1 MHHWASFILSV
12 TKYGEDFKQDLT
24 QIALTMKKH
33 FCFIVALFSTTLIA
47 QPQRDVPTA
56 EISTDSLQS
65 YVKTLA
71 SDAFEGRAPG
81 TIGGHRATVYM
92 QQKFADYGL
101 EPFQSL
107 PNYLQAFS
115 VTTSLKASE
124 NNFIAL
130 RARRLFHLG
139 IDFVPLGYSSNGKA
153 ESRQVVFVG
162 YGISTEKYDDYK
174 GVDVK
179 GKIVVMMRYSPD
191 GDNPHS
197 EFFEHASVWKKLTT
211 AREKG
216 AIGVLI
222 FTGERNGDDKLMD
235 ISRDRLAGDAGIP
248 AMNVTRPLAAA
259 ALMMK
264 PQVLLQIQEK
274 IDQTKQPNSFEL
286 NSFVSMQTEIVR
298 LKAETYNV
306 IGYLPA
312 KSDEYLVIGAHYD
325 HIGYGGPGSGSLAP
339 NEQTIHY
346 GADDNASGAA
356 GLLELVRYFAKHKHA
371 LKRNLV
377 FIAFGAE
384 EMGLL
389 GSAHFVNHPVFPLEK
404 TIAMLN
410 MDMIGRMKDSAL
422 AISGIGTAKE
432 FEDLCKSENRENF
445 KLKLSPGGFGPSDH
459 SSFYAKNIPVLF
471 FFTGN
476 HANYHKP
483 TDTWEKINYADE
495 SRVVRYV
502 ARLIEKIDA
511 NPRPTFTKAQSE
523 TAQSSR
529 SSMGGFR
536 VSFGTIPNYSEEVS
550 GVLLD
555 GVREGSVAEKAGLK
569 AGDIIVKMGDKEIR
583 NIYDYTDAMK
593 NLKPGDTIT
602 VVVKRGANLLS
613 LIALFPEKK

>member
-1 MHHWASFILSV
+1 
-12 TKYGEDFKQDLT
+12 
-24 QIALTMKKH
+24 MKKY
-33 FCFIVALFSTTLIA
+33 FGFLLTLFATTLAA
-47 QPQRDVPTA
+47 QPQREVPTA
-56 EISTDSLQS
+56 EISVDSLQS

-71 SDAFEGRAPG
+71 SEAFEGRAPG
-81 TIGGHRATVYM
+81 TTGGHLATMYV
-92 QQKFADYGL
+92 QQKFAEYGL
-101 EPFQSL
+101 EPFPSL

-115 VTTSLKASE
+115 VTTSLKAGE
-124 NNFIAL
+124 NNSIAL
-130 RARRLFHLG
+130 RIRRLFRLG
-139 IDFVPLGYSSNGKA
+139 TDFVPLGYSSNGKA

-197 EFFEHASVWKKLTT
+197 EFFEHASIWKKLST

-222 FTGERNGDDKLMD
+222 FTGERNGDDKLME
-235 ISRDRLAGDAGIP
+235 IARDKLAGDAGIP
-248 AMNVTRPLAAA
+248 AMNITRALAANV
-259 ALMMK
+259 LMMK

-274 IDQTKQPNSFEL
+274 LDQTKQPNSFEIK
-286 NSFVSMQTEIVR
+286 SFIMMQTEVVR
-298 LKAETYNV
+298 VKAETYNV

-312 KSDEYLVIGAHYD
+312 KSDEYLVVGAHYD
-325 HIGYGGPGSGSLAP
+325 HLGYGGQGSGSLAP
-339 NEQTIHY
+339 DEKKIHY
-346 GADDNASGAA
+346 GADDNASGSA
-356 GLLELVRYFAKHKHA
+356 GLIELVRYFAKQKHS

-377 FIAFGAE
+377 FIGFGAE

-389 GSAHFVNHPVFPLEK
+389 GSAHFVNHPAFPLEK

-432 FEDLCKSENRENF
+432 FEEMCKSENRENF
-445 KLKLSPGGFGPSDH
+445 KLKLSPDGFGPSDH

-476 HANYHKP
+476 HPNYHKP

-495 SRVVRYV
+495 ARVVRYV
-502 ARLIEKIDA
+502 ARVIEKLDA

-536 VSFGTIPNYSEEVS
+536 VSFGSIPNYSEEVE

-569 AGDIIVKMGDKEIR
+569 AGDIIVKMGEKEIR
-583 NIYDYTDAMK
+583 NVYDYTDAIK
-593 NLKPGDTIT
+593 ALKPGDTIT
-602 VVVKRGANLLS
+602 VVVKRSGES
-613 LIALFPEKK
+613 LALVATFPEKK

>member
-1 MHHWASFILSV
+1 
-12 TKYGEDFKQDLT
+12 
-24 QIALTMKKH
+24 MKKY
-33 FCFIVALFSTTLIA
+33 FGFLLTLFATTLAA
-47 QPQRDVPTA
+47 QPQREVPTA
-56 EISTDSLQS
+56 EISVDSLQS

-71 SDAFEGRAPG
+71 SEAFEGRAPG
-81 TIGGHRATVYM
+81 TTGGHLATMYV
-92 QQKFADYGL
+92 QQKFAEYGL
-101 EPFQSL
+101 EPFPSL

-115 VTTSLKASE
+115 VTTSLKAGE
-124 NNFIAL
+124 NNSIAL
-130 RARRLFHLG
+130 KIRRLFRLG
-139 IDFVPLGYSSNGKA
+139 TDFVPLGYSSNGKA

-197 EFFEHASVWKKLTT
+197 EFFEHASIWKKLST

-222 FTGERNGDDKLMD
+222 FTGERNGDDKLME
-235 ISRDRLAGDAGIP
+235 ISRDKLAGDAGIP
-248 AMNVTRPLAAA
+248 AMNITRALAANV
-259 ALMMK
+259 LMMK

-274 IDQTKQPNSFEL
+274 LDQTKQPNSFEL
-286 NSFVSMQTEIVR
+286 NSFVSMQTEVVR

-312 KSDEYLVIGAHYD
+312 KSDEYLVVGAHYD
-325 HIGYGGPGSGSLAP
+325 HIGYGGQGSGSLAP
-339 NEQTIHY
+339 DEKKIHY
-346 GADDNASGAA
+346 GADDNASGSA
-356 GLLELVRYFAKHKHA
+356 GLLELARYFSKQKHS

-377 FIAFGAE
+377 FIGFGAE

-389 GSAHFVNHPVFPLEK
+389 GSAHFVNHPAFPLEK

-432 FEDLCKSENRENF
+432 FEEMCKSENRENF
-445 KLKLSPGGFGPSDH
+445 KLKLSPDGFGPSDH

-476 HANYHKP
+476 HPNYHKP

-495 SRVVRYV
+495 ARVVRYV
-502 ARLIEKIDA
+502 ARLIEKLDA

-536 VSFGTIPNYSEEVS
+536 VSFGSIPNYSEEVE

-569 AGDIIVKMGDKEIR
+569 AGDIIVKMGEKEIR
-583 NIYDYTDAMK
+583 NVYDYTDAIK
-593 NLKPGDTIT
+593 ALKPGDKIT
-602 VVVKRGANLLS
+602 VVVKRGRESLS
-613 LIALFPEKK
+613 LVATFPEKK

>member
-1 MHHWASFILSV
+1 
-12 TKYGEDFKQDLT
+12 
-24 QIALTMKKH
+24 MKKY
-33 FCFIVALFSTTLIA
+33 FSFLVALLSTTLAA
-47 QPQRDVPTA
+47 QPQRDLPNLD
-56 EISTDSLQS
+56 ISTDSLQS

-81 TIGGHRATVYM
+81 TTGGHLATVYV
-92 QQKFADYGL
+92 QQKFAEYGL
-101 EPFQSL
+101 EPFPSL
-107 PNYLQAFS
+107 PNYLQPFS
-115 VTTSLKASE
+115 VTTSLKAGERNS
-124 NNFIAL
+124 IAL
-130 RARRLFHLG
+130 KTRQMFHLG
-139 IDFVPLGYSSNGKA
+139 MDFMPLGYSANGKA
-153 ESRQVVFVG
+153 ESKQVVFVG
-162 YGISTEKYDDYK
+162 YGISTDKYDDYK
-174 GVDVK
+174 DVDVK

-197 EFFEHASVWKKLTT
+197 DFFEHASVWKKLTT

-222 FTGERNGDDKLMD
+222 FTGERNGDDKLLD
-235 ISRDRLAGDAGIP
+235 ISRDKLAGDAGIP
-248 AMNVTRPLAAA
+248 AMNITRALAAK
-259 ALMMK
+259 ALMTK
-264 PQVLLQIQEK
+264 PQVLAQIQQK
-274 IDQTKQPNSFEL
+274 IDQTKQPSSFAL

-298 LKAETYNV
+298 VKAETYNV

-312 KSDEYLVIGAHYD
+312 RTPSDEYLVVGAHYD

-339 NEQTIHY
+339 DEKKIHY
-346 GADDNASGAA
+346 GADDNASGTS
-356 GLLELVRYFAKHKHA
+356 GLLELARYFANRRHT

-377 FIAFGAE
+377 FMAFGAE

-432 FEDLCKSENRENF
+432 FEELCKAENREQF
-445 KLKLSPGGFGPSDH
+445 KLKLSPDGFGPSDH

-495 SRVVRYV
+495 MRVVRYIS
-502 ARLIEKIDA
+502 RLIEKLDA

-523 TAQSSR
+523 TAQASR
-529 SSMGGFR
+529 SSIGGFR
-536 VSFGTIPNYSEEVS
+536 VSFGSIPNYSEEVE

-569 AGDIIVKMGDKEIR
+569 AGDIIVKMGNKDIR
-583 NIYDYTDAMK
+583 NVYDYTDAIK

-602 VVVKRGANLLS
+602 VVVKRSGETLS
-613 LIALFPEKK
+613 LLANFPEKK

>member
-1 MHHWASFILSV
+1 MKKYFSFL
-12 TKYGEDFKQDLT
+12 
-24 QIALTMKKH
+24 IAL
-33 FCFIVALFSTTLIA
+33 FATTLAA
-47 QPQRDVPTA
+47 QPQREVPTE
-56 EISTDSLQS
+56 EISADSLQS

-81 TIGGHRATVYM
+81 TTGGHLATMYV
-92 QQKFADYGL
+92 QQKFAEYGL
-101 EPFQSL
+101 EPFASL

-115 VTTSLKASE
+115 VTTSLKAGE
-124 NNFIAL
+124 NNSIAL
-130 RARRLFHLG
+130 RIRRLFRLG
-139 IDFVPLGYSSNGKA
+139 TDFVPLGYSSNGKA

-174 GVDVK
+174 GIDVK

-197 EFFEHASVWKKLTT
+197 EFFEHASIWKKLST

-222 FTGERNGDDKLMD
+222 FTGERNGDDKLME
-235 ISRDRLAGDAGIP
+235 ISRDKLAGDAGIP
-248 AMNVTRPLAAA
+248 AMNVTRALAANV
-259 ALMMK
+259 LMMK

-274 IDQTKQPNSFEL
+274 IDQTKQPNSFEIK
-286 NSFVSMQTEIVR
+286 SFIMMQTEVVR
-298 LKAETYNV
+298 VKAETYNV

-312 KSDEYLVIGAHYD
+312 KSDEYLVVGAHYD
-325 HIGYGGPGSGSLAP
+325 HLGYGGQGSGSLAP
-339 NEQTIHY
+339 DEKKIHY
-346 GADDNASGAA
+346 GADDNASGSA
-356 GLLELVRYFAKHKHA
+356 GLLELARYFSKQKHS

-389 GSAHFVNHPVFPLEK
+389 GSAHFVNHPIFPLEK

-432 FEDLCKSENRENF
+432 FEEMCKSENRENF
-445 KLKLSPGGFGPSDH
+445 KLKLSPDGFGPSDH

-476 HANYHKP
+476 HPNYHKP

-495 SRVVRYV
+495 ARVVRYV
-502 ARLIEKIDA
+502 ARVIEKLDA

-536 VSFGTIPNYSEEVS
+536 VSFGSIPNYSEEVE

-583 NIYDYTDAMK
+583 NVYDYTDAIRA
-593 NLKPGDTIT
+593 LKPGDTIT
-602 VVVKRGANLLS
+602 VVVKRGRESLS
-613 LIALFPEKK
+613 LVATFPEKK

>member
-1 MHHWASFILSV
+1 
-12 TKYGEDFKQDLT
+12 
-24 QIALTMKKH
+24 MKKY
-33 FCFIVALFSTTLIA
+33 FSFLVALLSTTLAA
-47 QPQRDVPTA
+47 QPQRDLPTFD
-56 EISTDSLQS
+56 ISTDSLQS

-81 TIGGHRATVYM
+81 TTGGHLATVYI
-92 QQKFADYGL
+92 QQKFAEYGL
-101 EPFQSL
+101 EPFSSL
-107 PNYLQAFS
+107 PNYLQPFS
-115 VTTSLKASE
+115 VTTSLKAGES
-124 NNFIAL
+124 NSIAL
-130 RARRLFHLG
+130 KTRQMFHLG
-139 IDFVPLGYSSNGKA
+139 RDFTPLGYSANGKA

-162 YGISTEKYDDYK
+162 YGISTDKYDDYK

-197 EFFEHASVWKKLTT
+197 DFFEHASVWKKLTT

-216 AIGVLI
+216 AIGALI
-222 FTGERNGDDKLMD
+222 FTGERNGDDKLLD

-248 AMNVTRPLAAA
+248 AMNITRSLAAS
-259 ALMMK
+259 ALMTK
-264 PQVLLQIQEK
+264 PQVLAQIQEK
-274 IDQTKQPNSFEL
+274 IDQTKQPNSFAL

-298 LKAETYNV
+298 VKAETYNV

-312 KSDEYLVIGAHYD
+312 RTPSDEYLVVGAHYD

-339 NEQTIHY
+339 DEKKIHN
-346 GADDNASGAA
+346 GADDNASGSS
-356 GLLELVRYFAKHKHA
+356 GLLELARYFANRRHT

-377 FIAFGAE
+377 FMAFGAE

-389 GSAHFVNHPVFPLEK
+389 GSAHFVNHPAFPLEK

-432 FEDLCKSENRENF
+432 FEELCKAENREQF
-445 KLKLSPGGFGPSDH
+445 KLKLSPDGFGPSDH

-476 HANYHKP
+476 HPNYHKP

-495 SRVVRYV
+495 ARVVRYIS
-502 ARLIEKIDA
+502 RLIEKLDA

-523 TAQSSR
+523 MAQASR

-536 VSFGTIPNYSEEVS
+536 VSFGSIPNYSEEVD

-569 AGDIIVKMGDKEIR
+569 AGDIIVKMGSKDIR
-583 NIYDYTDAMK
+583 NVYDYTDAIK

-602 VVVKRGANLLS
+602 VVVKRSGETLS
-613 LIALFPEKK
+613 LSASFPEKK

>member
-1 MHHWASFILSV
+1 
-12 TKYGEDFKQDLT
+12 
-24 QIALTMKKH
+24 MKKYLS
-33 FCFIVALFSTTLIA
+33 FLVALFATTLTA
-47 QPQRDVPTA
+47 QPQRDLLTPDVSA
-56 EISTDSLQS
+56 DSLQS
-65 YVKTLA
+65 YIKTLA

-81 TIGGHRATVYM
+81 TTGGHLATVYV
-92 QQKFADYGL
+92 QQKFAEYGL
-101 EPFQSL
+101 TPFQSL
-107 PNYLQAFS
+107 PDYLQAFN
-115 VTTSLKASE
+115 VTTSLKAGE
-124 NNFIAL
+124 QNAIAL
-130 RARRLFHLG
+130 KVKRPFRLG
-139 IDFVPLGYSSNGKA
+139 VDFMPLGYSSNGKVT
-153 ESRQVVFVG
+153 SRQVVFVG

-179 GKIVVMMRYSPD
+179 GKIVLMMRYSPD

-197 EFFEHASVWKKLTT
+197 EFFEHASIWKKLST

-216 AIGVLI
+216 AIGALI
-222 FTGERNGDDKLMD
+222 FTGERNGDDKLID

-248 AMNVTRPLAAA
+248 AMNITRALAANV
-259 ALMMK
+259 LMTK
-264 PQVLLQIQEK
+264 PKVLSQIQEK

-298 LKAETYNV
+298 VKAETYNV

-312 KSDEYLVIGAHYD
+312 STPSDEYLVVGAHYD

-339 NEQTIHY
+339 DEKKIHY
-346 GADDNASGAA
+346 GADDNASGSA
-356 GLLELVRYFAKHKHA
+356 GLLELVRIFAKRKHM

-377 FIAFGAE
+377 FMAFGAE

-389 GSAHFVNHPVFPLEK
+389 GSAHFVNHPVFALDK

-410 MDMIGRMKDSAL
+410 MDMIGRMKDSVL

-432 FEDLCKSENRENF
+432 FEELCKAENRENF
-445 KLKLSPGGFGPSDH
+445 KLKLSPDGFGPSDH

-483 TDTWEKINYADE
+483 SDTWEKINYSDE
-495 SRVVRYV
+495 ARVVSYV

-511 NPRPTFTKAQSE
+511 SPRPTFTRAQSE
-523 TAQSSR
+523 MAQASR

-536 VSFGTIPNYSEEVS
+536 VSFGSIPNYSEEVE

-555 GVREGSVAEKAGLK
+555 GVREGSVAEKTGLK
-569 AGDIIVKMGDKEIR
+569 AGDIIIKMGEKDIR
-583 NIYDYTDAMK
+583 NVYDYTDAIK
-593 NLKPGDTIT
+593 SLKPGDSIT
-602 VVVKRGANLLS
+602 VVVKRGAETLS
-613 LIALFPEKK
+613 LLATFPEKK

>member
-1 MHHWASFILSV
+1 
-12 TKYGEDFKQDLT
+12 
-24 QIALTMKKH
+24 MKKYVR
-33 FCFIVALFSTTLIA
+33 FLIALFSTTLAA
-47 QPQRDVPTA
+47 QPQRDFLTP
-56 EISTDSLQS
+56 EISVDSLQS

-81 TIGGHRATVYM
+81 TMGGYLATVYV
-92 QQKFADYGL
+92 QQKFAEYGL
-101 EPFQSL
+101 TPFQTL

-115 VTTSLKASE
+115 VTTSLKAGE
-124 NNFIAL
+124 NNSIAL
-130 RARRLFHLG
+130 KVRRQFHLG
-139 IDFVPLGYSSNGKA
+139 KDFVPLGYSSNAKV
-153 ESRQVVFVG
+153 ESKQVVFVG

-197 EFFEHASVWKKLTT
+197 EFFEHASIWKKLST

-235 ISRDRLAGDAGIP
+235 ISRDKLAGDAGIA
-248 AMNVTRPLAAA
+248 AMSVTRALAAN
-259 ALMMK
+259 ALMTK
-264 PQVLLQIQEK
+264 PAVLSQIQEK

-286 NSFVSMQTEIVR
+286 KSFVSMQTEIVR
-298 LKAETYNV
+298 VKAETYNV
-306 IGYLPA
+306 TGYLPSN
-312 KSDEYLVIGAHYD
+312 SDEYLVVGAHYD
-325 HIGYGGPGSGSLAP
+325 HIGYGGQGSGSLAP
-339 NEQTIHY
+339 DEKKIHY
-346 GADDNASGAA
+346 GADDNASGSA
-356 GLLELVRYFAKHKHA
+356 GLLELVRYFAKRKHT

-389 GSAHFVNHPVFPLEK
+389 GSAHFVNHPTFPLEK

-432 FEDLCKSENRENF
+432 FEELCKAENREQF
-445 KLKLSPGGFGPSDH
+445 KLKLSQDGFGPSDH

-476 HANYHKP
+476 HPNYHKP
-483 TDTWEKINYADE
+483 TDTWEKINYVDE
-495 SRVVRYV
+495 ARLVSYV
-502 ARLIEKIDA
+502 ARLIERLDA

-523 TAQSSR
+523 VAQSSR

-536 VSFGTIPNYSEEVS
+536 VSFGSIPNYSEEVE

-569 AGDIIVKMGDKEIR
+569 AGDIIIKMGEKEIR
-583 NIYDYTDAMK
+583 NIYDYTEAIR
-593 NLKPGDTIT
+593 NLKPGNTIT
-602 VVVKRGANLLS
+602 VVVKRGTEILS
-613 LIALFPEKK
+613 LVATFPEKK

>member
-1 MHHWASFILSV
+1 
-12 TKYGEDFKQDLT
+12 
-24 QIALTMKKH
+24 MKKYVR
-33 FCFIVALFSTTLIA
+33 FLVALFSTALAA
-47 QPQRDVPTA
+47 QPQRDLATY
-56 EISTDSLQS
+56 EISIDSLQS

-81 TIGGHRATVYM
+81 TIGGHLATVYV
-92 QQKFADYGL
+92 QQKFAEYGL
-101 EPFQSL
+101 ASFESL
-107 PNYLQAFS
+107 PDYLQAFS
-115 VTTSLKASE
+115 VTTSLKAGEKNS
-124 NNFIAL
+124 IAL
-130 RARRLFHLG
+130 RVRRMFRLG
-139 IDFVPLGYSSNGKA
+139 FDFTPLGYSSNGKV
-153 ESRQVVFVG
+153 ESKQVVFVG

-197 EFFEHASVWKKLTT
+197 EFFEHASIWKKLST

-222 FTGERNGDDKLMD
+222 FTGERNDDDKLMD

-248 AMNVTRPLAAA
+248 AMNITRALAANV
-259 ALMMK
+259 LMTK
-264 PQVLLQIQEK
+264 PQMLLQIQEK
-274 IDQTKQPNSFEL
+274 IDQTKQPNSFEI
-286 NSFVSMQTEIVR
+286 NNFVLMQTEIVR
-298 LKAETYNV
+298 VKAQTYNV
-306 IGYLPA
+306 VGYLPA
-312 KSDEYLVIGAHYD
+312 QTNSDEYLVVGAHYD
-325 HIGYGGPGSGSLAP
+325 HIGYGGPGSGSLSP
-339 NEQTIHY
+339 NEKKIHY
-346 GADDNASGAA
+346 GADDNASGSA
-356 GLLELVRYFAKHKHA
+356 GLLELARTFAKRKHS

-422 AISGIGTAKE
+422 AISGVGTAKE
-432 FEDLCKSENRENF
+432 FEELCKAENRENF
-445 KLKLSPGGFGPSDH
+445 KLKLSQDGFGPSDH

-495 SRVVRYV
+495 AHLIAFVSRI
-502 ARLIEKIDA
+502 IEKLDA
-511 NPRPTFTKAQSE
+511 NPRPTFSRAQSQ
-523 TAQSSR
+523 TAQASR
-529 SSMGGFR
+529 ASMGGFR
-536 VSFGTIPNYSEEVS
+536 VAFGTIPNYSEEVE

-569 AGDIIVKMGDKEIR
+569 AGDIIVKMGEKDIR
-583 NIYDYTDAMK
+583 NVYDYTDAIK
-593 NLKPGDTIT
+593 KLKPGDKIT
-602 VVVKRGANLLS
+602 VVVKRGGETLS
-613 LIALFPEKK
+613 LLASFPEKK

>member
-1 MHHWASFILSV
+1 
-12 TKYGEDFKQDLT
+12 
-24 QIALTMKKH
+24 MKKY
-33 FCFIVALFSTTLIA
+33 FSFLVALLSTTLAA
-47 QPQRDVPTA
+47 QPQRDLPTLD
-56 EISTDSLQS
+56 ISTDSLQS

-81 TIGGHRATVYM
+81 TTGGHLATVYI
-92 QQKFADYGL
+92 QQKFAEYGL
-101 EPFQSL
+101 EPFSSL
-107 PNYLQAFS
+107 PNYLQPFS
-115 VTTSLKASE
+115 VTTSLKAGES
-124 NNFIAL
+124 NSIAL
-130 RARRLFHLG
+130 KTRQMFHLG
-139 IDFVPLGYSSNGKA
+139 RDFTPLGYSANGKA

-162 YGISTEKYDDYK
+162 YGISTDKYDDYK

-197 EFFEHASVWKKLTT
+197 DFFEHASVWKKLTT

-216 AIGVLI
+216 AIGALI
-222 FTGERNGDDKLMD
+222 FTGERNGDDKLLD

-248 AMNVTRPLAAA
+248 AMNITRSLAAS
-259 ALMMK
+259 ALMTK
-264 PQVLLQIQEK
+264 PQVLAQIQEK
-274 IDQTKQPNSFEL
+274 IDQTKQPNSFAL

-298 LKAETYNV
+298 VKAETYNV

-312 KSDEYLVIGAHYD
+312 RTPSDEYLVVGAHYD

-339 NEQTIHY
+339 DEKKIHY
-346 GADDNASGAA
+346 GADDNASGSS
-356 GLLELVRYFAKHKHA
+356 GLLELARYFANRRHT

-377 FIAFGAE
+377 FMAFGAE

-389 GSAHFVNHPVFPLEK
+389 GSAHFVNHPAFPLEK

-432 FEDLCKSENRENF
+432 FEELCKAENREQF
-445 KLKLSPGGFGPSDH
+445 KLKLSPDGFGPSDH

-476 HANYHKP
+476 HPNYHKP

-495 SRVVRYV
+495 ARVVRYIS
-502 ARLIEKIDA
+502 RLIEKLDA

-523 TAQSSR
+523 TAQASR

-536 VSFGTIPNYSEEVS
+536 VSFGSIPNYSEEVD

-569 AGDIIVKMGDKEIR
+569 AGDIIVKMGNKDIR
-583 NIYDYTDAMK
+583 NVYDYTDAIK

-602 VVVKRGANLLS
+602 VVVKRSGETLS
-613 LIALFPEKK
+613 LSASFPEKK

>member
-1 MHHWASFILSV
+1 
-12 TKYGEDFKQDLT
+12 
-24 QIALTMKKH
+24 MKKYLS
-33 FCFIVALFSTTLIA
+33 FLVALLTTTLAA
-47 QPQRDVPTA
+47 QPQRDLLIPEVSA
-56 EISTDSLQS
+56 DSLQS

-81 TIGGHRATVYM
+81 TSGGHLATVYV

-101 EPFQSL
+101 TAFESL
-107 PNYLQAFS
+107 PDYLQPFN
-115 VTTSLKASE
+115 VTTSLKAGE
-124 NNFIAL
+124 KNFIAL
-130 RARRLFHLG
+130 KIRRLFRLG
-139 IDFVPLGYSSNGKA
+139 VDFTPLGYSSSGTA

-197 EFFEHASVWKKLTT
+197 EFFEHASIWKKLST

-216 AIGVLI
+216 AIGALI
-222 FTGERNGDDKLMD
+222 FTGERNGDDKLID

-248 AMNVTRPLAAA
+248 AMNVTRTLAAN

-274 IDQTKQPNSFEL
+274 IDQTKQPNSFVL
-286 NSFVSMQTEIVR
+286 NNFVAMQTEIVR
-298 LKAETYNV
+298 VKAETYNV
-306 IGYLPA
+306 VGYLPA
-312 KSDEYLVIGAHYD
+312 QTKSDEYLVIGAHYD
-325 HIGYGGPGSGSLAP
+325 HIGYGGQGSGSLAP
-339 NEQTIHY
+339 DEKKIHY
-346 GADDNASGAA
+346 GADDNASGSA
-356 GLLELVRYFAKHKHA
+356 GLLELARTFAKRKHL

-389 GSAHFVNHPVFPLEK
+389 GSSYFVNHPPFPLEK

-432 FEDLCKSENRENF
+432 FEELCKAENRENF
-445 KLKLSPGGFGPSDH
+445 KLKLSPDGFGPSDH

-476 HANYHKP
+476 HPNYHKP
-483 TDTWEKINYADE
+483 SDTWEKINYTDE
-495 SRVVRYV
+495 ARLVNYV
-502 ARLIEKIDA
+502 SRLIEKLDA
-511 NPRPTFTKAQSE
+511 SPRPTFTKAQSE

-529 SSMGGFR
+529 STMGGFR
-536 VSFGTIPNYSEEVS
+536 VSFGSIPNYSEEVE

-569 AGDIIVKMGDKEIR
+569 AGDIIIKMGEKDIR
-583 NIYDYTDAMK
+583 NVYDYTDAIK

-602 VVVKRGANLLS
+602 VVVKRNSETLTLS
-613 LIALFPEKK
+613 ATFPEKK

>member
-1 MHHWASFILSV
+1 
-12 TKYGEDFKQDLT
+12 
-24 QIALTMKKH
+24 MKKYLS
-33 FCFIVALFSTTLIA
+33 FLVALLATTLTA
-47 QPQRDVPTA
+47 QPQRDHLTPDV
-56 EISTDSLQS
+56 SVDSLQS

-81 TIGGHRATVYM
+81 TSGGHLATVYV

-101 EPFQSL
+101 TAFESL

-115 VTTSLKASE
+115 VTTSLKAGE
-124 NNFIAL
+124 NNAIAL
-130 RARRLFHLG
+130 KVKRQFRLG
-139 IDFVPLGYSSNGKA
+139 VDFMPLGYSSNGKV

-179 GKIVVMMRYSPD
+179 GKIVVIMRYSPD
-191 GDNPHS
+191 GENPHS
-197 EFFEHASVWKKLTT
+197 EFFEHASIWKKLST

-216 AIGVLI
+216 AIGALI
-222 FTGERNGDDKLMD
+222 FTGERNGDDKLID

-248 AMNVTRPLAAA
+248 AMNVTRALAAN
-259 ALMMK
+259 ALMTK

-286 NSFVSMQTEIVR
+286 KSFVAMQTEIVR
-298 LKAETYNV
+298 VKAETYNV

-312 KSDEYLVIGAHYD
+312 QTKSDEYLVIGAHYD

-339 NEQTIHY
+339 DEKKIHY
-346 GADDNASGAA
+346 GADDNASGSA
-356 GLLELVRYFAKHKHA
+356 GLLELARTFAKRKHL

-377 FIAFGAE
+377 FIAFGSE

-432 FEDLCKSENRENF
+432 FEALCKAENRENF
-445 KLKLSPGGFGPSDH
+445 KLKLSPDGFGPSDH

-483 TDTWEKINYADE
+483 TDTWEKINYTDE
-495 SRVVRYV
+495 ARVLGYV
-502 ARLIEKIDA
+502 ARLIEKLDA
-511 NPRPTFTKAQSE
+511 SPRPTFTKAQSE
-523 TAQSSR
+523 MAQSSR

-536 VSFGTIPNYSEEVS
+536 VSFGSIPNYSEEVE

-569 AGDIIVKMGDKEIR
+569 AGDIIIKMGAKEIR
-583 NIYDYTDAMK
+583 NIYDYTDAIK
-593 NLKPGDTIT
+593 TLKPGDTIT
-602 VVVKRGANLLS
+602 VVVKRGGETLS
-613 LIALFPEKK
+613 LSATFPEKK

>member
-1 MHHWASFILSV
+1 
-12 TKYGEDFKQDLT
+12 
-24 QIALTMKKH
+24 MKKY
-33 FCFIVALFSTTLIA
+33 FSFLVALLSTTLAA
-47 QPQRDVPTA
+47 QPQRDLPPLD
-56 EISTDSLQS
+56 ISTDSLQS

-81 TIGGHRATVYM
+81 TAGGHLATVYV
-92 QQKFADYGL
+92 QQKFAEYGL
-101 EPFQSL
+101 EPFPSL
-107 PNYLQAFS
+107 PNYLQPFS
-115 VTTSLKASE
+115 VTTSLKAGERNS
-124 NNFIAL
+124 IAL
-130 RARRLFHLG
+130 KTRQMFHLG
-139 IDFVPLGYSSNGKA
+139 MDFTPLGYSANGKA
-153 ESRQVVFVG
+153 ESKQVVFVG
-162 YGISTEKYDDYK
+162 YGISTDKYDDYK

-197 EFFEHASVWKKLTT
+197 DFFEHASVWKKLTT

-216 AIGVLI
+216 AIGALI
-222 FTGERNGDDKLMD
+222 FTGERNGDDKLLD

-248 AMNVTRPLAAA
+248 AMNITRSLAAS
-259 ALMMK
+259 ALMTK
-264 PQVLLQIQEK
+264 PQVLAQIQEK

-286 NSFVSMQTEIVR
+286 NSFVLMQTEIVR
-298 LKAETYNV
+298 VKAETYNV

-312 KSDEYLVIGAHYD
+312 NAPSDEYLVVGAHYD

-339 NEQTIHY
+339 DEKKIHY
-346 GADDNASGAA
+346 GADDNASGSS
-356 GLLELVRYFAKHKHA
+356 GLLELARYFANRRHM

-389 GSAHFVNHPVFPLEK
+389 GSAHFVNHPAFPLEK

-432 FEDLCKSENRENF
+432 FEELCKAENREQF
-445 KLKLSPGGFGPSDH
+445 KLKLSPDGFGPSDH

-476 HANYHKP
+476 HPNYHKP
-483 TDTWEKINYADE
+483 SDTWEKINYADE
-495 SRVVRYV
+495 ARVVRYIS
-502 ARLIEKIDA
+502 RLIEKLDA

-523 TAQSSR
+523 MAQASR

-536 VSFGTIPNYSEEVS
+536 VSFGSIPNYSEEVE

-569 AGDIIVKMGDKEIR
+569 AGDIIVKMGNKDIR
-583 NIYDYTDAMK
+583 NVYDYTDAIK

-602 VVVKRGANLLS
+602 VVVKRSGETLS
-613 LIALFPEKK
+613 LLASFPEKK

>member
-1 MHHWASFILSV
+1 
-12 TKYGEDFKQDLT
+12 
-24 QIALTMKKH
+24 MKKY
-33 FCFIVALFSTTLIA
+33 FSFLVALLSTTLAA
-47 QPQRDVPTA
+47 QPQRDLPNFD
-56 EISTDSLQS
+56 ISTDSLQS

-81 TIGGHRATVYM
+81 TTGGHLATVYV
-92 QQKFADYGL
+92 QQKFAEYGL
-101 EPFQSL
+101 EPFPSL
-107 PNYLQAFS
+107 PNYLQPFS
-115 VTTSLKASE
+115 VTTSLKAGERNS
-124 NNFIAL
+124 IAL
-130 RARRLFHLG
+130 KTRQMFHLG
-139 IDFVPLGYSSNGKA
+139 MDFTPLGYSANGKA
-153 ESRQVVFVG
+153 ESKQVVFVG
-162 YGISTEKYDDYK
+162 YGISTDKYDDYK
-174 GVDVK
+174 DVDVK

-197 EFFEHASVWKKLTT
+197 DFFEHASVWKKLTT

-222 FTGERNGDDKLMD
+222 FTGERNGDDKLLD
-235 ISRDRLAGDAGIP
+235 ISRDKLAGDAGIP
-248 AMNVTRPLAAA
+248 AMNITRALAAK
-259 ALMMK
+259 ALMTK
-264 PQVLLQIQEK
+264 PQVLAQIQQK
-274 IDQTKQPNSFEL
+274 IDQTKQPSSFAL

-298 LKAETYNV
+298 VKAETYNV

-312 KSDEYLVIGAHYD
+312 RTPSDEYLVVGAHYD

-339 NEQTIHY
+339 DEKKIHY
-346 GADDNASGAA
+346 GADDNASGTS
-356 GLLELVRYFAKHKHA
+356 GLLELARYFANRRYT

-377 FIAFGAE
+377 FMAFGAE

-432 FEDLCKSENRENF
+432 FEELCKAENREQF
-445 KLKLSPGGFGPSDH
+445 KLKLSPDGFGPSDH

-495 SRVVRYV
+495 TRVVRYIS
-502 ARLIEKIDA
+502 RLIEKLDA

-523 TAQSSR
+523 TAQASR
-529 SSMGGFR
+529 SSIGGFR
-536 VSFGTIPNYSEEVS
+536 VSFGSIPNYSEEVE

-569 AGDIIVKMGDKEIR
+569 AGDIIVKMGNKDIR
-583 NIYDYTDAMK
+583 NVYDYTDAIK

-602 VVVKRGANLLS
+602 VVVKRSGETLS
-613 LIALFPEKK
+613 LLASFPEKK

>member
-1 MHHWASFILSV
+1 
-12 TKYGEDFKQDLT
+12 
-24 QIALTMKKH
+24 MKKYVR
-33 FCFIVALFSTTLIA
+33 FLIALFSTTLAA
-47 QPQRDVPTA
+47 QPQHDLAPL
-56 EISTDSLQS
+56 EISIDSLQS

-81 TIGGHRATVYM
+81 TSGGHLATVYV

-101 EPFQSL
+101 TPFQSL

-115 VTTSLKASE
+115 VTTSLKAGE
-124 NNFIAL
+124 KNAIAL
-130 RARRLFHLG
+130 KVKRLFRLG
-139 IDFVPLGYSSNGKA
+139 ADFVPLGYSSSGKA
-153 ESRQVVFVG
+153 ETRQVVFVG
-162 YGISTEKYDDYK
+162 YGISSEKYDDYK

-179 GKIVVMMRYSPD
+179 GKIVVLMRYSPD

-197 EFFEHASVWKKLTT
+197 EFFEHASIWKKLST

-216 AIGVLI
+216 AVGVLL
-222 FTGERNGDDKLMD
+222 FTGERNGEDKLMD
-235 ISRDRLAGDAGIP
+235 ISRDKLAGDVGIP
-248 AMNVTRPLAAA
+248 SMNVTRALAASV
-259 ALMMK
+259 LMIK
-264 PQVLLQIQEK
+264 PQLLLQIQEK
-274 IDQTKQPNSFEL
+274 IDRTKQPNSFEL
-286 NSFVSMQTEIVR
+286 NSFVSMQTEIVKV
-298 LKAETYNV
+298 KAETYNV

-312 KSDEYLVIGAHYD
+312 QTPSDEYLVVGAHYD
-325 HIGYGGPGSGSLAP
+325 HIGYGGQGSGSLSP
-339 NEQTIHY
+339 DEKKIHY
-346 GADDNASGAA
+346 GADDNASGSA
-356 GLLELVRYFAKHKHA
+356 GLLELVRTFAARKHA

-389 GSAHFVNHPVFPLEK
+389 GSAHFVNHPVFPIEK
-404 TIAMLN
+404 TVAMLN

-432 FEDLCKSENRENF
+432 FEELCKAENHENF
-445 KLKLSPGGFGPSDH
+445 KLKLSPDGFGPSDH

-495 SRVVRYV
+495 ARVMNFVS
-502 ARLIEKIDA
+502 RLIEKIDA
-511 NPRPTFTKAQSE
+511 NPRPTFSKAQSQ
-523 TAQSSR
+523 TAQNAR

-536 VSFGTIPNYSEEVS
+536 VSFGSIPNYSEEVE

-583 NIYDYTDAMK
+583 NVYDYTEAIK
-593 NLKPGDTIT
+593 NLKPGDKIT
-602 VVVKRGANLLS
+602 VVVKRGGETLS
-613 LIALFPEKK
+613 LVANFPEKNK

>member
-1 MHHWASFILSV
+1 
-12 TKYGEDFKQDLT
+12 
-24 QIALTMKKH
+24 MKKY
-33 FCFIVALFSTTLIA
+33 FSFLVALLATTLAA
-47 QPQRDVPTA
+47 QPQRDLPTHD
-56 EISTDSLQS
+56 ISTDSLQS

-81 TIGGHRATVYM
+81 TTGGHLATVYI
-92 QQKFADYGL
+92 QQKFAEYGL
-101 EPFQSL
+101 EPFSSL
-107 PNYLQAFS
+107 PNYLQPFS
-115 VTTSLKASE
+115 VTTSLKAGERNS
-124 NNFIAL
+124 IAL
-130 RARRLFHLG
+130 KTRQMFHLG
-139 IDFVPLGYSSNGKA
+139 MDFVPLGYSTNGKA
-153 ESRQVVFVG
+153 ESKQVIFVG
-162 YGISTEKYDDYK
+162 YGISTDKYDDYK

-197 EFFEHASVWKKLTT
+197 DFFEHASVWKKLTT

-216 AIGVLI
+216 AIGALI
-222 FTGERNGDDKLMD
+222 FTGERNGDDKLLD

-248 AMNVTRPLAAA
+248 AMNITRALAAR
-259 ALMMK
+259 ALMTK
-264 PQVLLQIQEK
+264 PQVLAQIQER
-274 IDQTKQPNSFEL
+274 IDQTKQPNSFAL

-298 LKAETYNV
+298 VKAETYNV

-312 KSDEYLVIGAHYD
+312 NTPSDEYLVVGAHYD

-339 NEQTIHY
+339 DERKIHY
-346 GADDNASGAA
+346 GADDNASGSS
-356 GLLELVRYFAKHKHA
+356 GLLELARYFANRRHT

-377 FIAFGAE
+377 FMAFGAE

-389 GSAHFVNHPVFPLEK
+389 GSAHFVNHPVFPIEK

-432 FEDLCKSENRENF
+432 FEELCKAENREQF
-445 KLKLSPGGFGPSDH
+445 KLKLSPDGFGPSDH

-495 SRVVRYV
+495 TRVVRYIS
-502 ARLIEKIDA
+502 RLIEKLDA

-523 TAQSSR
+523 TAQASR

-536 VSFGTIPNYSEEVS
+536 VSFGTIPNYSQEVD

-569 AGDIIVKMGDKEIR
+569 AGDIIVKMGNKDIR
-583 NIYDYTDAMK
+583 NVYDYTDAIK
-593 NLKPGDTIT
+593 HLKPGDTIT
-602 VVVKRGANLLS
+602 VVVKRNRETLS
-613 LIALFPEKK
+613 LLASFPEKK

>member
-1 MHHWASFILSV
+1 
-12 TKYGEDFKQDLT
+12 
-24 QIALTMKKH
+24 MKKY
-33 FCFIVALFSTTLIA
+33 FSFLVALLSTTLAA
-47 QPQRDVPTA
+47 QPQRDLPTLD
-56 EISTDSLQS
+56 ISTDSLQS

-81 TIGGHRATVYM
+81 TTGGHLATVYI
-92 QQKFADYGL
+92 QQKFAEYGL
-101 EPFQSL
+101 EPFSSL
-107 PNYLQAFS
+107 PNYLQPFS
-115 VTTSLKASE
+115 VTTSLKAGES
-124 NNFIAL
+124 NSIAL
-130 RARRLFHLG
+130 KTRQMFHLG
-139 IDFVPLGYSSNGKA
+139 RDFTPLGYSANGKA

-162 YGISTEKYDDYK
+162 YGISTDKYDDYK

-197 EFFEHASVWKKLTT
+197 DFFEHASVWKKLTT

-216 AIGVLI
+216 AIGALI
-222 FTGERNGDDKLMD
+222 FTGERNGDDKLLD

-248 AMNVTRPLAAA
+248 AMNITRSLAAS
-259 ALMMK
+259 ALMTK
-264 PQVLLQIQEK
+264 PQVLAQIQEK
-274 IDQTKQPNSFEL
+274 IDQTKQPNSFAL

-298 LKAETYNV
+298 VKAETYNV

-312 KSDEYLVIGAHYD
+312 RTPSDEYLVVGAHYD

-339 NEQTIHY
+339 DEKKIHY
-346 GADDNASGAA
+346 GADDNASGSS
-356 GLLELVRYFAKHKHA
+356 GLLELARYFANRRHT

-377 FIAFGAE
+377 FMAFGAE

-432 FEDLCKSENRENF
+432 FEELCKAENREQF
-445 KLKLSPGGFGPSDH
+445 KLKLSPDGFGPSDH

-476 HANYHKP
+476 HPNYHKP

-495 SRVVRYV
+495 ARVVRYIS
-502 ARLIEKIDA
+502 RLIEKLDA

-523 TAQSSR
+523 TAQASR

-536 VSFGTIPNYSEEVS
+536 VSFGSIPNYSEEVD

-569 AGDIIVKMGDKEIR
+569 AGDIIVKMGNKDIR
-583 NIYDYTDAMK
+583 NVYDYTDAIK

-602 VVVKRGANLLS
+602 VVVKRSGETLS
-613 LIALFPEKK
+613 LSASFPEKK

>member
-1 MHHWASFILSV
+1 
-12 TKYGEDFKQDLT
+12 
-24 QIALTMKKH
+24 MKKY
-33 FCFIVALFSTTLIA
+33 FSFLVALLATTLAA
-47 QPQRDVPTA
+47 QPQRDLPTHD
-56 EISTDSLQS
+56 ISTDSLQS

-81 TIGGHRATVYM
+81 TTGGHLATVYI
-92 QQKFADYGL
+92 QQKFAEYGL
-101 EPFQSL
+101 EPFSSL
-107 PNYLQAFS
+107 PNYLQPFS
-115 VTTSLKASE
+115 VTTSLKAGERNS
-124 NNFIAL
+124 IAL
-130 RARRLFHLG
+130 KTRQMFHLG
-139 IDFVPLGYSSNGKA
+139 MDFVPLGYSTNGKA
-153 ESRQVVFVG
+153 ESKQVIFVG
-162 YGISTEKYDDYK
+162 YGISTDKYDDYK

-197 EFFEHASVWKKLTT
+197 DFFEHASVWKKLTT

-216 AIGVLI
+216 AIGALI
-222 FTGERNGDDKLMD
+222 FTGERNGDDKLLD

-248 AMNVTRPLAAA
+248 AMNITRALAAR
-259 ALMMK
+259 ALMTK
-264 PQVLLQIQEK
+264 PQVLAQIQER
-274 IDQTKQPNSFEL
+274 IDQTKQPNSFAL

-298 LKAETYNV
+298 VKAETYNV

-312 KSDEYLVIGAHYD
+312 NTPSDEYLVVGAHYD

-339 NEQTIHY
+339 DERKIHY
-346 GADDNASGAA
+346 GADDNASGSS
-356 GLLELVRYFAKHKHA
+356 GLLELARYFANRRHT

-377 FIAFGAE
+377 FMAFGAE

-389 GSAHFVNHPVFPLEK
+389 GSAHFVNHPVFPIEK

-432 FEDLCKSENRENF
+432 FEELCKAENREQF
-445 KLKLSPGGFGPSDH
+445 KLKLSPDGFGPSDH

-495 SRVVRYV
+495 TRVVRYIS
-502 ARLIEKIDA
+502 RLIEKLDA

-523 TAQSSR
+523 TAQASR

-536 VSFGTIPNYSEEVS
+536 VSFGTIPNYSQEVD

-569 AGDIIVKMGDKEIR
+569 AGDIIVKMGNKDIR
-583 NIYDYTDAMK
+583 NVYDYTDAIK
-593 NLKPGDTIT
+593 HLKPGDTIT
-602 VVVKRGANLLS
+602 VVVKRNKETLS
-613 LIALFPEKK
+613 LLASFPEKK

>member
-1 MHHWASFILSV
+1 
-12 TKYGEDFKQDLT
+12 
-24 QIALTMKKH
+24 MKKY
-33 FCFIVALFSTTLIA
+33 FGFLVVLFSTTLAA
-47 QPQRDVPTA
+47 QPQRDVPPA
-56 EISTDSLQS
+56 EISVDSLQN

-81 TIGGHRATVYM
+81 TNGGHLATIYV
-92 QQKFADYGL
+92 QQKFAEYGL
-101 EPFQSL
+101 EPFPSL

-115 VTTSLKASE
+115 VTTLLKAGE
-124 NNFIAL
+124 NNTIAL
-130 RARRLFHLG
+130 RIKRLFHLG
-139 IDFVPLGYSSNGKA
+139 TDFVPLGYSANAKV

-197 EFFEHASVWKKLTT
+197 EFFEHASIWKKLST

-222 FTGERNGDDKLMD
+222 FTGERNGDDKLME
-235 ISRDRLAGDAGIP
+235 ISRDKLAGDAGIP
-248 AMNVTRPLAAA
+248 AMNVTRALAAA
-259 ALMMK
+259 VLMTK
-264 PQVLLQIQEK
+264 PQVLSQIQEK
-274 IDQTKQPNSFEL
+274 IDRTKQPNSFEL
-286 NSFVSMQTEIVR
+286 NSFIMMQTEVVR

-306 IGYLPA
+306 MGYLPA
-312 KSDEYLVIGAHYD
+312 KSDEYLVVGAHYD
-325 HIGYGGPGSGSLAP
+325 HIGYGGQGSGSLAP
-339 NEQTIHY
+339 DERKIHY
-346 GADDNASGAA
+346 GADDNASGSA
-356 GLLELVRYFAKHKHA
+356 GLLELVRYFSKQKHL

-389 GSAHFVNHPVFPLEK
+389 GSAHFVNHPIFPLEK

-445 KLKLSPGGFGPSDH
+445 KLKLSLDGFGPSDH

-476 HANYHKP
+476 HPNYHKP

-495 SRVVRYV
+495 ARVVRYV

-523 TAQSSR
+523 AAQASR

-536 VSFGTIPNYSEEVS
+536 VSFGSIPNYSEEVE

-569 AGDIIVKMGDKEIR
+569 AGDIIVKMGNKEIR
-583 NIYDYTDAMK
+583 NVYDYTDAIK
-593 NLKPGDTIT
+593 ALKPGDKIT
-602 VVVKRGANLLS
+602 VVVKRGRESLS
-613 LIALFPEKK
+613 LVAIFPEKK